1 MNKTLKAADE
11 VRKLHRMFA
20 ALGEVVAV
28 MDKLGSLEQ
37 AESEANARI
46 DALNTQA
53 EQLRLRAETTRAEA
67 HGVVADAD
75 KYAVDTRAACDDML
89 AKAKADAARLVEA
102 AQAEAGTITQ
112 AAMQAKHEAEV
123 AARIAADAEAQATA
137 ELDQLE
143 ERSPPPELR
152 STRCWKVKT
161 RPQFDLRRF
170 GKASKPPQVNN
181 FKGAQHGNRNL
192 QQ

>member
-143 ERSPPPELR
+143 EKIAAAR
-152 STRCWKVKT
+152 
-161 RPQFDLRRF
+161 
-170 GKASKPPQVNN
+170 
-181 FKGAQHGNRNL
+181 AQINKMLEG
-192 QQ
+192 